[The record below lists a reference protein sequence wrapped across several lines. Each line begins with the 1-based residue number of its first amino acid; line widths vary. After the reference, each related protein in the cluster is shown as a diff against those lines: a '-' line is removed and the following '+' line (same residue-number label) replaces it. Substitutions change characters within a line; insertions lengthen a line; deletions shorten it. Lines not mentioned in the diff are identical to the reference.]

1 MTSIL
6 QQNKHPIRRAHYVG
20 SSVVLTIDPSHV
32 KRLSIDELSFFVQKP
47 IENGIVLEMHKFSES
62 SKGDQS

>member
-1 MTSIL
+1 MASIM
-6 QQNKHPIRRAHYVG
+6 QKNENAIRKVHYVG
-20 SSVVLTIDPSHV
+20 SSVVLTIDPTHV
-32 KRLSIDELSFFVQKP
+32 KRLSIDDLTFFVQKP